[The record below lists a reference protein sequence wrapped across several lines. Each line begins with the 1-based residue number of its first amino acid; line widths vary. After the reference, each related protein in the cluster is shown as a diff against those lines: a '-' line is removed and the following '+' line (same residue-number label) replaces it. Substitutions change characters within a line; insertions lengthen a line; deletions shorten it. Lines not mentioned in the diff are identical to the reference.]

1 MEYEI
6 VMGLEVHV
14 ELSTKTKIFC
24 GCSTEFGGEPN
35 SHTCPVCMGM
45 PGSLPVLNKGVVD
58 RAIKAGLAFHSD
70 LQYSNIF
77 DRKNY
82 FYPDLPKDY
91 QISQLYHPICLNGY
105 IEIDQVAPGQ
115 DLDEFGMIRDNGA
128 YENDGANGAV
138 KSASGLEPVAPGKKR
153 IRLHEIHMEEDAGKL
168 VHDAAGTLIDYNRCG
183 VPLVEIVSEPDFRSA
198 DEVVDYLE
206 KLREMLV
213 YMDVSDC
220 KMQEGSMRADINL
233 SVRPKGSQEFGT
245 RTEMKNINSLK
256 AIRRAIEFESKRQID
271 LINAGGTVHQ
281 ETRRWDDEKGETY
294 AMRSKEN
301 AQDYRYFPDPDLIP
315 IALTEEWVEEMR
327 SAMPE
332 LPQAKRERYV
342 NELKLSADI
351 AKVLTSDKAFAS
363 LFDDAYAACGKAR
376 ETANTIATD
385 VIALVKEA
393 GIEASQLQ
401 MDAKKLADIITLV
414 AEEKVNR
421 SVGKDLVAK
430 LFKEDIDPVKYVEEN
445 GLMIVED
452 TELIASTIDAVIA
465 EFPQSVAD
473 YKAGKEKAFGFMVG
487 QTMRRLKGKGSP
499 RTVNGLLREKLD
511 GVKFD
516 AEAAKA
522 QEEAAKAAKAQEQ
535 AEKEAEKKAQAAAE
549 TEGDAAKNGRDAR
562 PEQLTA
568 AEKALRRAQA
578 AQAGAGGA
586 DSEDAAASGVT
597 AGGDNRVAFKPN
609 RYRTHNCGE
618 LRESNIGEDVRVSG
632 WISTIRNHGGIVF
645 VDLTDYYGVTQV
657 VVTDEQISGFGK
669 ETVILVHGK
678 VLKRDEETVN
688 PNIATGL
695 VEVKAEKI
703 ELLGSS
709 LNNLPFEIER
719 SKETREDVRL
729 TYRYLDLRNPKV
741 RNNIVFRSQIIKYL
755 RHKMED
761 LGFLEVQTPILAAS
775 SPEGARDYLVPSRKH
790 KGCFYALPQAPQQFK
805 QILMASG
812 FDRYFQIAPC
822 FRDEDARLDRSPGEF
837 YQLDFEMAFATQ
849 EDVFAVAEKVMY
861 DTFTHFS
868 DLPVSKPPF
877 TRIPFKEAMLKYGT
891 DKPDLRNPLIII
903 DLSDFFAEVEFPA
916 FRGKIVRGIR
926 VPGAAKQSKRW
937 FREMEKYAL
946 SIGMKGLGYI
956 SVNADMTYKGP
967 IDKFMTDEQKL
978 EIAKLADLKPED
990 VLYFISD
997 EPDVVAK
1004 YAGQIRTEVAKRL
1017 DLIDKD
1023 RFEFCYIVDFPMF
1036 EINEETGKIDF
1047 THNPFSMPQGEMEA
1061 LENMDPLEINAYQY
1075 DIVCNGYELSSGAVR
1090 NHRTDVMVKA
1100 FEIAGYDEEVV
1111 KQKFGALYNAFQYG
1125 APPHAGMAPG
1135 VDRIV
1140 MLLTGEENIREV
1152 IAFPLNSNAQDL
1164 MFGSPSEVTEQQLRE
1179 VHIKV
1184 R

>member
-1 MEYEI
+1 MEEMMGYEI

-70 LQYSNIF
+70 LQYTNIF

-91 QISQLYHPICLNGY
+91 QISQLYHPICRNGY
-105 IEIDQVAPGQ
+105 VEIDT
-115 DLDEFGMIRDNGA
+115 
-128 YENDGANGAV
+128 
-138 KSASGLEPVAPGKKR
+138 KSGEKKK
-153 IRLHEIHMEEDAGKL
+153 IRLHEVHMEEDAGKL

-183 VPLVEIVSEPDFRSA
+183 VPLIEIVSEPDFRDA
-198 DEVVDYLE
+198 DEVIDYLE

-213 YMDVSDC
+213 YLDVSDC
-220 KMQEGSMRADINL
+220 KMQEGSMRADVNL
-233 SVRPKGSQEFGT
+233 SVRPAGAQEYGT

-256 AIRRAIEFESKRQID
+256 AIRRAIEFESKRQIEV
-271 LINAGGTVHQ
+271 LRSGGTVRQ

-301 AQDYRYFPDPDLIP
+301 AQDYRYFPDPDLVPVSLSQQWIE
-315 IALTEEWVEEMR
+315 AMR
-327 SAMPE
+327 AEMPE
-332 LPQAKRERYV
+332 LPQAKRRRYV
-342 NELKLSADI
+342 EELKLSADT
-351 AKVLTSDKAFAS
+351 AKVLTSDKNIAS
-363 LFDDAYAACGKAR
+363 LFDDTYAACGKAR
-376 ETANTIATD
+376 EAANTIATD
-385 VIALVKEA
+385 VMALIKEA
-393 GIEASQLQ
+393 GIEPAAMK
-401 MDAKKLADIITLV
+401 MDAGKLADIITLV
-414 AEEKVNR
+414 SEEKINR
-421 SVGKDLVAK
+421 GVGKELVAE
-430 LFKEDIDPVKYVEEN
+430 LFRSDIDPMKYVEEK
-445 GLMIVED
+445 GLLIVED
-452 TELIASTIDAVIA
+452 TGLIASTIDAVIA

-499 RTVNGLLREKLD
+499 RTVNGLLKEKLD

-516 AEAAKA
+516 AEEAKA
-522 QEEAAKAAKAQEQ
+522 QEAAAKAEKEEKVRKAAEERRKAGAASEEEGAKAP
-535 AEKEAEKKAQAAAE
+535 KE
-549 TEGDAAKNGRDAR
+549 AR

-578 AQAGAGGA
+578 EESREEKSGSDGAEKA
-586 DSEDAAASGVT
+586 EE
-597 AGGDNRVAFKPN
+597 RQIAFRPN
-609 RYRTHNCGE
+609 RYRTHNCGQ
-618 LRESNIGEDVRVSG
+618 LRESDIGKDVRVSG

-645 VDLTDYYGVTQV
+645 VDLTDFYGVTQV
-657 VVTDEQISGFGK
+657 VVTDEQIRDFGK
-669 ETVILVHGK
+669 ETVVLVQGK

-688 PNIATGL
+688 PNISTGL

-709 LNNLPFEIER
+709 LTNLPFEIER
-719 SKETREDVRL
+719 SRETREDVRL

-741 RNNIVFRSQIIKYL
+741 RNNIVFRSQIIRYL

-761 LGFLEVQTPILAAS
+761 LGFLEIQTPILAAS

-805 QILMASG
+805 QLLMTSG

-877 TRIPFKEAMLKYGT
+877 RKIPFREAMLKYGT

-916 FRGKIVRGIR
+916 FKGKIVRGIR
-926 VPGAAKQSKRW
+926 VPNAAKQSKSW
-937 FREMEKYAL
+937 FRDMEKYAL

-956 SVNADMTYKGP
+956 SVKDDMTYKGP
-967 IDKFMTDEQKL
+967 IDKFMTDGQKQ
-978 EIAKLADLKPED
+978 EIAKLAELQPGD

-997 EPDVVAK
+997 EPDTVAK

-1061 LENMDPLEINAYQY
+1061 LETMDPLDINAYQY

-1090 NHRTDVMVKA
+1090 NHRTDVMIKA

-1111 KQKFGALYNAFQYG
+1111 KEKFGALYHAFQYG

-1164 MFGSPSEVTEQQLRE
+1164 MFGSPGEVTEQQLRE
-1179 VHIKV
+1179 VHIKI

>member
-70 LQYSNIF
+70 LQYTNIF

-105 IEIDQVAPGQ
+105 VEIDQAAPDQ
-115 DLDEFGMIRDNGA
+115 DLDEYGMIRDAGA
-128 YENDGANGAV
+128 YENDGVNGGV
-138 KSASGLEPVAPGKKR
+138 KTAAGLEPITPGKKR

-233 SVRPKGSQEFGT
+233 SVRPKGSSQFGT

-256 AIRRAIEFESKRQID
+256 AIRRAIEFESRRQID
-271 LINAGGTVHQ
+271 VLNTGGTIHQ

-315 IALTEEWVEEMR
+315 VALTEEWVEEMR
-327 SAMPE
+327 AAMPE

-342 NELKLSADI
+342 NELKLSPDT
-351 AKVLTSDKAFAS
+351 AKVLTSDKNFAS
-363 LFDDAYAACGKAR
+363 LFDDAYAVCGKAR
-376 ETANTIATD
+376 ETANTITTD
-385 VIALVKEA
+385 IIALVKEA
-393 GIEASQLQ
+393 GIEPSAMK
-401 MDAKKLADIITLV
+401 MDPEKLADIITLV
-414 AEEKVNR
+414 ADEKVNR
-421 SVGKDLVAK
+421 SVGKDLTAK
-430 LFKEDIDPVKYVEEN
+430 LFKEDIDPIRYVKEN

-452 TELIASTIDAVIA
+452 TALIAATIDEVIA

-499 RTVNGLLREKLD
+499 RSVNGLLKEKLD

-522 QEEAAKAAKAQEQ
+522 QEEAEKAAKVQEQ
-535 AEKEAEKKAQAAAE
+535 LKKAAQKKAEAAE
-549 TEGDAAKNGRDAR
+549 DDGAGRGKEVR
-562 PEQLTA
+562 QEQLTA
-568 AEKALRRAQA
+568 AEKALRRAQSSGG
-578 AQAGAGGA
+578 AGADENSGE
-586 DSEDAAASGVT
+586 DS
-597 AGGDNRVAFKPN
+597 RLAFRPN

-618 LRESNIGEDVRVSG
+618 LREEHIGQEVRVSG

-657 VVTDEQISGFGK
+657 VVTDEQISGLSK
-669 ETVILVHGK
+669 ETVILVHGT

-688 PNIATGL
+688 PNIATGF
-695 VEVKAEKI
+695 VEVKADRI
-703 ELLGSS
+703 ELLGAS
-709 LNNLPFEIER
+709 LNNLPFEIDR
-719 SKETREDVRL
+719 SKETREDIRL

-861 DTFTHFS
+861 DTFTQFS

-877 TRIPFKEAMLKYGT
+877 TRIPFREAMLKYGT

-903 DLSDFFAEVEFPA
+903 DLTDFFSKVDFPA
-916 FRGKIVRGIR
+916 FQGKIVRGIR
-926 VPGAAKQSKRW
+926 IPGAAKQSKRW
-937 FREMEKYAL
+937 FKEMEKYAL

-956 SVNADMTYKGP
+956 SVNTDMTYKGP
-967 IDKFMTDEQKL
+967 IDKFMTDEQKK
-978 EIAKLADLKPED
+978 EIAQTADLQPED

-997 EPDVVAK
+997 EPDTVAR

-1017 DLIDKD
+1017 NLIDKD

-1061 LENMDPLEINAYQY
+1061 LETMNPLDINAYQY

-1100 FEIAGYDEEVV
+1100 FEIAGYDEDVV

-1164 MFGSPSEVTEQQLRE
+1164 MFGSPGEVTEQQLRE

-1184 R
+1184 K

>member
-1 MEYEI
+1 MEYEV

-105 IEIDQVAPGQ
+105 IEIDNPAADQ
-115 DLDEFGMIRDNGA
+115 DLDEYGMIRDNGA
-128 YENDGANGAV
+128 YDGSV
-138 KSASGLEPVAPGKKR
+138 RKSAGMEPVTPGKKR

-168 VHDAAGTLIDYNRCG
+168 VHDAGGTLCDYNRCG
-183 VPLVEIVSEPDFRSA
+183 VPLIEIVSEPDFRSA
-198 DEVVDYLE
+198 DEVVEYLE
-206 KLREMLV
+206 KIREMLV

-220 KMQEGSMRADINL
+220 KMQEGSMRADVNL
-233 SVRPKGSQEFGT
+233 SVRPKGSDKFGT

-256 AIRRAIEFESKRQID
+256 AIKRAIEFESRRQIE
-271 LINAGGTVHQ
+271 LIQSGGTVHQ

-301 AQDYRYFPDPDLIP
+301 AQDYRYFPDPDLVPVSISE
-315 IALTEEWVEEMR
+315 AWVSDMR
-327 SAMPE
+327 SKMPE
-332 LPQAKRERYV
+332 LPAAKRFRYTK
-342 NELKLSADI
+342 KLGLSPDT
-351 AKVLTSDKAFAS
+351 AKVLTSERRLAS
-363 LFDDAYAACGKAR
+363 LFDDAYKICGKAR
-376 ETANTIATD
+376 ETANTIVVD
-385 VIALVKEA
+385 VMGLLKEA
-393 GIEASQLQ
+393 GVQPADLN
-401 MDAKKLADIITLV
+401 MDAKKFADIISLV
-414 AEEKVNR
+414 ADEKVNR
-421 SVGKDLVAK
+421 SVGKELVAE
-430 LFKEDIDPVKYVEEN
+430 LFKNDIDPVKYVEEK

-452 TELIASTIDAVIA
+452 TGLISDTIDAVIS

-473 YKAGKEKAFGFMVG
+473 YKDGKEKAFGFMVG
-487 QTMRRLKGKGSP
+487 QTMRRLAGKGSP
-499 RTVNGLLREKLD
+499 RTVNGLLKEKLD

-516 AEAAKA
+516 AD
-522 QEEAAKAAKAQEQ
+522 AAKAAEA
-535 AEKEAEKKAQAAAE
+535 ARALEKEEKARAAGAAAAE
-549 TEGDAAKNGRDAR
+549 SPASVRESR
-562 PEQLTA
+562 PEQLTL
-568 AEKALRRAQA
+568 AEKALKRASEA
-578 AQAGAGGA
+578 A
-586 DSEDAAASGVT
+586 DSTE
-597 AGGDNRVAFKPN
+597 AGDVPKVAFRPN
-609 RYRTHNCGE
+609 RYRTHNCNE
-618 LRESNIGEDVRVSG
+618 LRTEDIGKEVRLSG
-632 WISTIRNHGGIVF
+632 WIQTVRNHGGIVF
-645 VDLTDYYGVTQV
+645 VDLRDYYGVTQV
-657 VVTDEQISGFGK
+657 VVTDEQIKDFCK
-669 ETVILVHGK
+669 ETVVLVTGK
-678 VLKRDEETVN
+678 VLKRDDETVN

-695 VEVKAEKI
+695 VEVKADSV
-703 ELLGSS
+703 ELLGPSMP
-709 LNNLPFEIER
+709 NLPFEIER

-729 TYRYLDLRNPKV
+729 KYKYLDLRNSKV
-741 RNNIVFRSQIIKYL
+741 RDNIVFRSQIIKYL

-761 LGFLEVQTPILAAS
+761 MGFLEIQTPILAAS

-805 QILMASG
+805 QLLMTSG

-861 DTFTHFS
+861 DTFTTFS

-877 TRIPFKEAMLKYGT
+877 RRIPFKEAMLKYGS

-903 DLSDFFAEVEFPA
+903 DLSDFFEKVEFEP
-916 FRGKIVRGIR
+916 FRGKIVRAIR

-937 FREMEKYAL
+937 FKEMEKYAL

-956 SVNADMTYKGP
+956 SVNADMSYKGP
-967 IDKFMTDEQKL
+967 IDKFMSDEQKK
-978 EIAKLADLKPED
+978 EIAQLAELQPDD

-997 EPDVVAK
+997 EKDVVAK

-1017 DLIDKD
+1017 DMIDKD

-1090 NHRTDVMVKA
+1090 NHRPDVMVKA
-1100 FEIAGYDEEVV
+1100 FEIAGYDESVV
-1111 KQKFGALYNAFQYG
+1111 KSKFGALYNAFQYG

-1135 VDRIV
+1135 IDRIV

-1164 MFGSPSEVTEQQLRE
+1164 MFGSPSEVTELQLRE
-1179 VHIKV
+1179 VHIKI

>member
-70 LQYSNIF
+70 LQYTNIF

-105 IEIDQVAPGQ
+105 VEIDQAAPDQ
-115 DLDEFGMIRDNGA
+115 DLDEYGMIRDAGA
-128 YENDGANGAV
+128 YENDGVNGGV
-138 KSASGLEPVAPGKKR
+138 KTAAGLEPITPGKKR

-233 SVRPKGSQEFGT
+233 SVRPKGSSQFGT

-256 AIRRAIEFESKRQID
+256 AIRRAIEFESRRQID
-271 LINAGGTVHQ
+271 VLNAGGTIHQ

-315 IALTEEWVEEMR
+315 VALTEERVEEMR
-327 SAMPE
+327 AAMPE

-342 NELKLSADI
+342 NELKLSPDT
-351 AKVLTSDKAFAS
+351 AKVLTSDKNFAL
-363 LFDDAYAACGKAR
+363 LFDDAYAVCGKAR
-376 ETANTIATD
+376 ETANTITTD
-385 VIALVKEA
+385 IIALVKEA
-393 GIEASQLQ
+393 GIEPSA
-401 MDAKKLADIITLV
+401 MKMNPEKLADIITLV
-414 AEEKVNR
+414 ADEKVNR
-421 SVGKDLVAK
+421 SVGKDLTAK
-430 LFKEDIDPVKYVEEN
+430 LFKEDIDPIKYVKEN

-452 TELIASTIDAVIA
+452 TALIAATIDEVIA

-499 RTVNGLLREKLD
+499 RSVNGLLKEKLD

-522 QEEAAKAAKAQEQ
+522 QEEAEKAAKVQEQ
-535 AEKEAEKKAQAAAE
+535 LKKAAQKKAE
-549 TEGDAAKNGRDAR
+549 ASEDEDAGRGR
-562 PEQLTA
+562 EVRQEQLTA
-568 AEKALRRAQA
+568 AEKALRRAQDYGG
-578 AQAGAGGA
+578 AGADENSGE
-586 DSEDAAASGVT
+586 DS
-597 AGGDNRVAFKPN
+597 RVAFRPN

-618 LRESNIGEDVRVSG
+618 LRAEHIGQEVRVSG

-657 VVTDEQISGFGK
+657 VVTDEQISGLSK
-669 ETVILVHGK
+669 ETVILVHGT

-688 PNIATGL
+688 PNIATGF
-695 VEVKAEKI
+695 VEVKADRI
-703 ELLGSS
+703 ELLGAS
-709 LNNLPFEIER
+709 LNNLPFEIDR
-719 SKETREDVRL
+719 SKETREDIRL

-861 DTFTHFS
+861 DTFTQFS

-877 TRIPFKEAMLKYGT
+877 TRIPFREAMLKYGT

-903 DLSDFFAEVEFPA
+903 DLTDFFSKVDFPA
-916 FRGKIVRGIR
+916 FQGKIVRGIR

-937 FREMEKYAL
+937 FKEMEKYAL

-967 IDKFMTDEQKL
+967 IDKFMTDEQKK
-978 EIAKLADLKPED
+978 EIAQTADLQPED

-997 EPDVVAK
+997 EPDTVAR

-1061 LENMDPLEINAYQY
+1061 LETMNPLDINAYQY

-1100 FEIAGYDEEVV
+1100 FEIAGYDEDVV

-1164 MFGSPSEVTEQQLRE
+1164 MFGSPGEVTEQQLRE

>member
-70 LQYSNIF
+70 LQYTNIF

-105 IEIDQVAPGQ
+105 VEIDQAAPDQ
-115 DLDEFGMIRDNGA
+115 DLDEYGMIRDAGA
-128 YENDGANGAV
+128 YENDGVNGGV
-138 KSASGLEPVAPGKKR
+138 KTAAGLEPITPGKKR

-233 SVRPKGSQEFGT
+233 SVRPKGSSQFGT

-256 AIRRAIEFESKRQID
+256 AIRRAIEFESRRQID
-271 LINAGGTVHQ
+271 VLNAGGTIHQ

-315 IALTEEWVEEMR
+315 VALTEEWVEEMR
-327 SAMPE
+327 AAMPE

-342 NELKLSADI
+342 NELKLSPDT
-351 AKVLTSDKAFAS
+351 AKVLTSDKNFAS
-363 LFDDAYAACGKAR
+363 LFDDAYAVCGKAR
-376 ETANTIATD
+376 ETANTITTD
-385 VIALVKEA
+385 IIALVKEA
-393 GIEASQLQ
+393 GIEPSAMK
-401 MDAKKLADIITLV
+401 MDPEKLADIITLV
-414 AEEKVNR
+414 ADEKVNR
-421 SVGKDLVAK
+421 SVGKDLTAK
-430 LFKEDIDPVKYVEEN
+430 LFKEDIDPIKYVKEN

-452 TELIASTIDAVIA
+452 TALIAATIDEVIA

-499 RTVNGLLREKLD
+499 RSVNGLLKEKLD

-522 QEEAAKAAKAQEQ
+522 QEEAEKAAKVQEQ
-535 AEKEAEKKAQAAAE
+535 LKKAAQKKAEAAE
-549 TEGDAAKNGRDAR
+549 DDGAGRGKEVR
-562 PEQLTA
+562 QEQLTA
-568 AEKALRRAQA
+568 AEKALRRAQDYGG
-578 AQAGAGGA
+578 AGADENSGE
-586 DSEDAAASGVT
+586 DS
-597 AGGDNRVAFKPN
+597 RVAFRPN

-618 LRESNIGEDVRVSG
+618 LREEHIGQEVRVSG

-657 VVTDEQISGFGK
+657 VVTDEQISGLSK
-669 ETVILVHGK
+669 ETVILVHGT

-688 PNIATGL
+688 PNIATGF
-695 VEVKAEKI
+695 VEVKADRI
-703 ELLGSS
+703 ELLGAS
-709 LNNLPFEIER
+709 LNNLPFEIDR
-719 SKETREDVRL
+719 SKETREDIRL

-861 DTFTHFS
+861 DTFTQFS

-877 TRIPFKEAMLKYGT
+877 TRIPFREAMLKYGT

-903 DLSDFFAEVEFPA
+903 DLTDFFSKVDFPA
-916 FRGKIVRGIR
+916 FQGKIVRGIR

-937 FREMEKYAL
+937 FKEMEKYAL

-967 IDKFMTDEQKL
+967 IDKFMTDEQKK
-978 EIAKLADLKPED
+978 EIAQTADLQPED

-997 EPDVVAK
+997 EPDTVAR

-1017 DLIDKD
+1017 NLIDKD

-1061 LENMDPLEINAYQY
+1061 LETMNPLDINAYQY

-1100 FEIAGYDEEVV
+1100 FEIAGYDEDVV

-1164 MFGSPSEVTEQQLRE
+1164 MFGSPGEVTEQQLRE

>member
-58 RAIKAGLAFHSD
+58 RAIKAGIAFHSD
-70 LQYSNIF
+70 LQYKNIF

-91 QISQLYHPICLNGY
+91 QISQLYSPICLNGY
-105 IEIDQVAPGQ
+105 IEIDKVAPGQ
-115 DLDEFGMIRDNGA
+115 DLDEYGMIKDAGA

-138 KSASGLEPVAPGKKR
+138 RISPDIEPIAPGKKR

-168 VHDAAGTLIDYNRCG
+168 VHDAGGTLIDYNRCG

-233 SVRPKGSQEFGT
+233 SVRPKGSDKFGT

-256 AIRRAIEFESKRQID
+256 AIRRAIEFESKRQIE
-271 LINAGGTVHQ
+271 LIQSGGTVHQ

-315 IALTEEWVEEMR
+315 IELTEEWVEEMR
-327 SAMPE
+327 SQMPE

-342 NELKLSADI
+342 NELKISENI
-351 AKVLTSDKAFAS
+351 AHVITNEKTLAT
-363 LFDDAYAACGKAR
+363 LFDETYATCGKAR
-376 ETANTIATD
+376 ETANIISTD
-385 VIALVKEA
+385 IIALLKEN
-393 GIEASQLQ
+393 GMQASDLK
-401 MDAKKLADIITLV
+401 MDPAKLADIITLIS
-414 AEEKVNR
+414 EEKINR
-421 SVGKDLVAK
+421 AVGKDLVAK
-430 LFKEDIDPVKYVEEN
+430 LLTEDIDPLKYVEEN

-452 TELIASTIDAVIA
+452 TALIAAVIDEVIA
-465 EFPQSVAD
+465 KFPQSVAD
-473 YKAGKEKAFGFMVG
+473 YKSGKEKAFGFMVG
-487 QTMRRLKGKGSP
+487 QSMRILKGKGSP
-499 RTVNGLLREKLD
+499 RTVNALLKEKLD
-511 GVKFD
+511 GMSLDAAGVKTG
-516 AEAAKA
+516 
-522 QEEAAKAAKAQEQ
+522 
-535 AEKEAEKKAQAAAE
+535 EKGTGSVSGVASAAE
-549 TEGDAAKNGRDAR
+549 GTGAGADDANAAGEKTH
-562 PEQLTA
+562 ESHQELTT
-568 AEKALRRAQA
+568 AEKALRRLSEK
-578 AQAGAGGA
+578 AGCDA
-586 DSEDAAASGVT
+586 ED
-597 AGGDNRVAFKPN
+597 GDNNENDDRVAFREN

-618 LRESNIGEDVRVSG
+618 LRESDIGKNVRISG
-632 WISTIRNHGGIVF
+632 WINTIRDHGGIIF
-645 VDLTDYYGVTQV
+645 VDLRDFYGTTQV
-657 VVTDEQISGFGK
+657 VVNAEQIKNFGK
-669 ETVILVHGK
+669 ETVILVNGT
-678 VLKRDEETVN
+678 VNKRDEETVN
-688 PNIATGL
+688 PNISTGL
-695 VEVKAEKI
+695 VEVKAESI

-709 LNNLPFEIER
+709 MTNLPFEIDR

-729 TYRYLDLRNPKV
+729 TYKFLDLRNPKV
-741 RNNIVFRSQIIKYL
+741 RDNIVMRSQIIKYL

-805 QILMASG
+805 QILMASQ

-861 DTFTHFS
+861 DTFTTFS

-877 TRIPFKEAMLKYGT
+877 RRIPFREAMLKYGS

-903 DLSDFFAEVEFPA
+903 DLSEFFSQVEFPA
-916 FRGKIVRGIR
+916 FRGKIVRAIR
-926 VPGAAKQSKRW
+926 VPGAAKQSKSW
-937 FREMEKYAL
+937 FKNMEKFAL

-956 SVNADMTYKGP
+956 TVKDDMTYKGP
-967 IDKFMTDEQKL
+967 IDKFMSDDQKK
-978 EIAKLADLKPED
+978 EIARLAELQPGD

-997 EPDVVAK
+997 EPAVVAK

-1023 RFEFCYIVDFPMF
+1023 RFEFCYIVDFPMY

-1090 NHRTDVMVKA
+1090 NHRPDIMIKA

-1111 KQKFGALYNAFQYG
+1111 KQKFGALYHAFQYG

-1135 VDRIV
+1135 IDRIV

-1164 MFGSPSEVTEQQLRE
+1164 MFGSPSPVTELQLRE
-1179 VHIKV
+1179 VHIKI

>member
-70 LQYSNIF
+70 LQYTNIF

-105 IEIDQVAPGQ
+105 VEIDQAAPDQ
-115 DLDEFGMIRDNGA
+115 DLDEYGMIRDAGA
-128 YENDGANGAV
+128 YENDGVNGGV
-138 KSASGLEPVAPGKKR
+138 KTAAGLEPITPGKKR

-233 SVRPKGSQEFGT
+233 SVRPKGSSQFGT

-256 AIRRAIEFESKRQID
+256 AIRRAIEFESRRQID
-271 LINAGGTVHQ
+271 VLNAGGTIHQ

-315 IALTEEWVEEMR
+315 VALTEEWVEEMR
-327 SAMPE
+327 AAMPE

-342 NELKLSADI
+342 NELKLSPDT
-351 AKVLTSDKAFAS
+351 AKVLTSDKNFAS
-363 LFDDAYAACGKAR
+363 LFDDAYAVCGKAR
-376 ETANTIATD
+376 ETANTITTD
-385 VIALVKEA
+385 IIALVKEA
-393 GIEASQLQ
+393 GIEPSAMK
-401 MDAKKLADIITLV
+401 MDPEKLADIITLV
-414 AEEKVNR
+414 ADEKVNR
-421 SVGKDLVAK
+421 SVGKDLTAK
-430 LFKEDIDPVKYVEEN
+430 LFKEDIDPIKYVKEN

-452 TELIASTIDAVIA
+452 TALIAATIDEVIA
-465 EFPQSVAD
+465 EFPQSGAE
-473 YKAGKEKAFGFMVG
+473 YTAGKEKACGFMVG

-499 RTVNGLLREKLD
+499 RSVNGLLKEKLD

-522 QEEAAKAAKAQEQ
+522 QEEAEKAAKVQEQ
-535 AEKEAEKKAQAAAE
+535 LKKAAQKKAEAAE
-549 TEGDAAKNGRDAR
+549 DDGAGRGKEVR
-562 PEQLTA
+562 QEQLTA
-568 AEKALRRAQA
+568 AEKALRRAQSSGG
-578 AQAGAGGA
+578 AGADENSGE
-586 DSEDAAASGVT
+586 DS
-597 AGGDNRVAFKPN
+597 RVAFRPN

-618 LRESNIGEDVRVSG
+618 LREEHIGQKVRVSG

-657 VVTDEQISGFGK
+657 VVTDEQISGLSK
-669 ETVILVHGK
+669 ETVILVHGT

-688 PNIATGL
+688 PNIATGF
-695 VEVKAEKI
+695 VEVKADRI
-703 ELLGSS
+703 ELLGAS
-709 LNNLPFEIER
+709 LNNLPFEIDR
-719 SKETREDVRL
+719 SKETREDIRL

-861 DTFTHFS
+861 DTFTQFS
-868 DLPVSKPPF
+868 DLPVSEPPF
-877 TRIPFKEAMLKYGT
+877 TRIPFREAMLKYGT

-903 DLSDFFAEVEFPA
+903 DLTDFFSKVDFPA
-916 FRGKIVRGIR
+916 FQGKIVRGIR

-937 FREMEKYAL
+937 FKEMEKYAL

-967 IDKFMTDEQKL
+967 IDKFMTDEQKK
-978 EIAKLADLKPED
+978 EIAQTADLQPED

-997 EPDVVAK
+997 EPDTVAR

-1061 LENMDPLEINAYQY
+1061 LETMNPLDINAYQY

-1100 FEIAGYDEEVV
+1100 FEIAGYDEDVV

-1164 MFGSPSEVTEQQLRE
+1164 MFGSPGEVTEQQLRE

>member
-1 MEYEI
+1 MEYEV

-105 IEIDQVAPGQ
+105 IEIDNPAADQ
-115 DLDEFGMIRDNGA
+115 DLDEYGMIRDNGA
-128 YENDGANGAV
+128 YDGSV
-138 KSASGLEPVAPGKKR
+138 RKSAGMEPVTPGKKR

-168 VHDAAGTLIDYNRCG
+168 VHDAGGTLCDYNRCG
-183 VPLVEIVSEPDFRSA
+183 VPLIEIVSEPDFRSA
-198 DEVVDYLE
+198 DEVVEYLE
-206 KLREMLV
+206 KIREMLV

-220 KMQEGSMRADINL
+220 KMQEGSMRADVNL
-233 SVRPKGSQEFGT
+233 SVRPKGSDKFGT

-256 AIRRAIEFESKRQID
+256 AIKRAIEFESRRQIE
-271 LINAGGTVHQ
+271 LIQSGGTVHQ

-301 AQDYRYFPDPDLIP
+301 AQDYRYFPDPDLVPVSISE
-315 IALTEEWVEEMR
+315 AWVSDMR
-327 SAMPE
+327 SKMPE
-332 LPQAKRERYV
+332 LPAAKRFRYTK
-342 NELKLSADI
+342 KLGLSPDT
-351 AKVLTSDKAFAS
+351 AKVLTSERRLAS
-363 LFDDAYAACGKAR
+363 LFDDAYKICGKAR
-376 ETANTIATD
+376 ETANTIVVD
-385 VIALVKEA
+385 VMGLLKEA
-393 GIEASQLQ
+393 GVQPADLN
-401 MDAKKLADIITLV
+401 MDAKKFADIISLV
-414 AEEKVNR
+414 ADEKVNR
-421 SVGKDLVAK
+421 SVGKELVAE
-430 LFKEDIDPVKYVEEN
+430 LFKNDIDPIKYVEEK

-452 TELIASTIDAVIA
+452 TGLISDTIDAVIS

-473 YKAGKEKAFGFMVG
+473 YKDGKEKAFGFMVG
-487 QTMRRLKGKGSP
+487 QTMRRLAGKGSP
-499 RTVNGLLREKLD
+499 RTVNGLLKEKLD

-516 AEAAKA
+516 VD
-522 QEEAAKAAKAQEQ
+522 AAKAAEA
-535 AEKEAEKKAQAAAE
+535 ARALEKEEKARAAGAAAAE
-549 TEGDAAKNGRDAR
+549 SPASVRESR
-562 PEQLTA
+562 PEQLTL
-568 AEKALRRAQA
+568 AEKALKRASEA
-578 AQAGAGGA
+578 A
-586 DSEDAAASGVT
+586 DSTE
-597 AGGDNRVAFKPN
+597 AGDVSKVAFRPN
-609 RYRTHNCGE
+609 RYRTHNCNE
-618 LRESNIGEDVRVSG
+618 LRTEDIGKEVRLSG
-632 WISTIRNHGGIVF
+632 WIQTVRNHGGIVF
-645 VDLTDYYGVTQV
+645 VDLRDYYGVTQV
-657 VVTDEQISGFGK
+657 VVTDEQIKDFCK
-669 ETVILVHGK
+669 ETVVLVTGK
-678 VLKRDEETVN
+678 VLKRDDETVN

-695 VEVKAEKI
+695 VEVKADSV
-703 ELLGSS
+703 ELLGPSMP
-709 LNNLPFEIER
+709 NLPFEIER

-729 TYRYLDLRNPKV
+729 KYKYLDLRNSKV
-741 RNNIVFRSQIIKYL
+741 RDNIVFRSQIIKYL
-755 RHKMED
+755 SHKMED
-761 LGFLEVQTPILAAS
+761 MGFLEIQTPILAAS

-805 QILMASG
+805 QLLMTSG

-861 DTFTHFS
+861 DTFTTFS

-877 TRIPFKEAMLKYGT
+877 RRIPFKEAMLKYGS

-903 DLSDFFAEVEFPA
+903 DLSDFFEKVEFEP
-916 FRGKIVRGIR
+916 FRGKIVRAVR

-937 FREMEKYAL
+937 FKEMEKYAL

-956 SVNADMTYKGP
+956 SVNADMSYKGP
-967 IDKFMTDEQKL
+967 IDKFMSDEQKK
-978 EIAKLADLKPED
+978 EIAQLAELQPDD

-997 EPDVVAK
+997 EKDVVAK

-1017 DLIDKD
+1017 DMIDKD

-1090 NHRTDVMVKA
+1090 NHRPDVMVKA
-1100 FEIAGYDEEVV
+1100 FEIAGYDESVV
-1111 KQKFGALYNAFQYG
+1111 KSKFGALYNAFQYG

-1135 VDRIV
+1135 IDRIV

-1164 MFGSPSEVTEQQLRE
+1164 MFGSPSEVTELQLRE
-1179 VHIKV
+1179 VHIKI